1 MAEKEEAWRR
11 FRYEELFTVQLTLAL
26 RQHHRKNREEGIKFP
41 HPSAL
46 TRNALKQLP
55 FELTKGQLSVLTDI
69 REDMESSYPMN
80 RLLQGDVGA
89 GKTAVAMMALSMA
102 IEGGYQGAIMAP
114 TEVLAEQHY
123 RTIGSFF
130 DHLGIKTVL
139 LIGGLRAPERKK
151 RHAQIQNG
159 EAQIIIGTHALIQE
173 GVNFNKLGL
182 IVIDEQH
189 RFGVSQRLE
198 LRRKGQTP
206 DVLVMTATPIPRSLA
221 LTLYGDLDVSLLKE
235 RPKERKPITTRILNG
250 RDADKLYDFLKT
262 ELRKG
267 RQAFLVY
274 PLVEA
279 SEKLDLQAAVDAY
292 EELSSGI
299 MHEFRLEL
307 LHGRMSTEDKDRVMT
322 SFADGEID
330 LLVSTTVIEVGID
343 VPNATVMAVMGAQR
357 FGLSQLH
364 QLRGRVG
371 RGKIRG
377 VCALVIDPPVTKDA
391 EERLNVLVNT
401 EDGFVIA
408 DADLRIRGGGE
419 FFGTRQHGAPD
430 FKIADPIEHRDLLD
444 AARRDAFNWI
454 KEDPML
460 EGFPPLRTHFERAF
474 GQRME
479 LMDVG

>member
-1 MAEKEEAWRR
+1 
-11 FRYEELFTVQLTLAL
+11 
-26 RQHHRKNREEGIKFP
+26 
-41 HPSAL
+41 
-46 TRNALKQLP
+46 
-55 FELTKGQLSVLTDI
+55 
-69 REDMESSYPMN
+69 
-80 RLLQGDVGA
+80 
-89 GKTAVAMMALSMA
+89 
-102 IEGGYQGAIMAP
+102 MAP

-123 RTIGSFF
+123 RTIGRFF
-130 DHLGIKTVL
+130 DPLGIKTVL
-139 LIGGLRAPERKK
+139 LIGGLRAAQRKK
-151 RHAQIQNG
+151 RYAQVKSG

-173 GVNFNKLGL
+173 YVEFDRLGL
-182 IVIDEQH
+182 VVIDEQH

-250 RDADKLYDFLKT
+250 RDTDKLYDFLKT

-292 EELSSGI
+292 EELKAGI
-299 MHEFRLEL
+299 MREFRLGL
-307 LHGRMSTEDKDRVMT
+307 LHGRMSTEEKDRIMT
-322 SFADGEID
+322 AFAGGEID

-371 RGKIRG
+371 RGTIRG
-377 VCALVIDPPVTKDA
+377 VCVLVVDPPVTKDA
-391 EERLNVLVNT
+391 EERLNVLVKT

-430 FKIADPIEHRDLLD
+430 FKIADPVEHRDLLE
-444 AARRDAFNWI
+444 AARRDAFKWV
-454 KEDPML
+454 KKDPVL
-460 EGFPPLRTHFERAF
+460 NTCPPLRAHFERAF